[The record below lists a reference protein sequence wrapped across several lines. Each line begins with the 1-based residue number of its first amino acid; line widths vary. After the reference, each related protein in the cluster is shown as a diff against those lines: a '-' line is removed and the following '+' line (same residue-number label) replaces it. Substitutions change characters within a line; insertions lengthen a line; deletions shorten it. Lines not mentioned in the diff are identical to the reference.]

1 MVRITTDDT
10 IYAKQLVSL
19 KKYTS
24 NLTCVED
31 AYEFTKPRN
40 NFSNISKTYFSYSSE
55 ILRTGKIKGDK
66 TNESKYRGHIKY
78 LYVINPC
85 LWERTS
91 VSTAKHFNYTFS
103 EDADYFEEYLSALTY
118 VYKTVSLTKKSS
130 NKSPYKMCME
140 LCKNCLEYG
149 TAYAHYATRNLLIVF
164 NPNLNS
170 KHGYDFLVYAPKSYL
185 DLNEFLSKNYKNMFK
200 VLE

>member
-1 MVRITTDDT
+1 MVRITTDT
-10 IYAKQLVSL
+10 IYAKQLVPL

-24 NLTCVED
+24 NLACVED
-31 AYEFTKPRN
+31 AYEFTKVKN
-40 NFSNISKTYFSYSSE
+40 NFSHISKTYFSYASE

-66 TNESKYRGHIKY
+66 TNEDKYKGHIKY

-91 VSTAKHFNYTFS
+91 VSTTKHFNYIFS
-103 EDADYFEEYLSALTY
+103 QDVDYFEEYLSALAY
-118 VYKTVSLTKKSS
+118 VYNTVSLSKKPS

-140 LCKNCLEYG
+140 LFDNCLEYG
-149 TAYAHYATRNLLIVF
+149 KAYAHYATKNLLIVF
-164 NPNLNS
+164 NPNRNG
-170 KHGYDFLVYAPKSYL
+170 KGGYEFLVYAPKSYL
-185 DLNEFLSKNYKNMFK
+185 DFNEFLNKNYKTMFK

>member
-1 MVRITTDDT
+1 MVRITTST
-10 IYAKQLVSL
+10 IYAKQLVTL
-19 KKYTS
+19 VKYTS
-24 NLTCVED
+24 NLACVED
-31 AYEFTKPRN
+31 AYEFTKAKN
-40 NFSNISKTYFSYSSE
+40 NFSHISKTYFSYASE
-55 ILRTGKIKGDK
+55 ILQRGEIKGDK
-66 TNESKYRGHIKY
+66 TNEDKYKGYIKY

-103 EDADYFEEYLSALTY
+103 EDADYFQGYLSALTY
-118 VYKTVSLTKKSS
+118 VYNTVSQSKKPS

-140 LCKNCLEYG
+140 LCDNCLEFG

-164 NPNLNS
+164 NPNRNS
-170 KHGYDFLVYAPKSYL
+170 KHGYDFLVYTPKSYL